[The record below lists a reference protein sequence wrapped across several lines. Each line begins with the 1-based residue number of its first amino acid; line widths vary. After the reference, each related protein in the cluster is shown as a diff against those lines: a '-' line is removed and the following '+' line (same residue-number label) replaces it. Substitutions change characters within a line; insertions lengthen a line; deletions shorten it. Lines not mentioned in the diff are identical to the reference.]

1 MTNVKVKAALPKDEE
16 TNGLGDVA
24 RKEFLADLKKP
35 RVAIVVL
42 QPEEVTKSLA
52 NGVEV
57 PKLAITRIEL
67 IEDAEEAEELVQR
80 AMVLSERRTGNT
92 PLPTIGGQ
100 VEDDGLGFE
109 ETTNEEEN

>member
-1 MTNVKVKAALPKDEE
+1 MTNVKVKTALPKDEE

-42 QPEEVTKSLA
+42 QPEEVTKSLS

-67 IEDAEEAEELVQR
+67 IEDAEEAEQLVKR
-80 AMVLSERRTGNT
+80 AMVLSERRTGST
-92 PLPTIGGQ
+92 PLPTP
-100 VEDDGLGFE
+100 EHDDALGFD
-109 ETTNEEEN
+109 TEEEI